1 MTWFVVLTSDIGW
14 CSLVN
19 AVVGAGVK
27 RVPLEV
33 LSGAPR
39 SGQND

>member
-1 MTWFVVLTSDIGW
+1 MGAVVLTSDVGW

-19 AVVGAGVK
+19 AVVGAGVE

-33 LSGAPR
+33 LSGALR